1 MDEHIRLVRLTK
13 EDIACF
19 QALDPFERL
28 RFLSLP
34 QGFAI
39 GAVYEDG
46 DISETVGLL
55 SGTASSEMLTIEWLV
70 VSPLYRYREI
80 GERLLVETFK
90 MAKAGNIETL
100 SAVLLPVYLYAK
112 TEEKRNRLIHACI
125 KAAVK
130 KYGKGKEVSI
140 LIRQEETRDIV
151 EKILGPLPEG
161 RMLLASLREW
171 N

>member
-70 VSPLYRYREI
+70 VSPGYRYREI
-80 GERLLVETFK
+80 GESLLAQTFK

-100 SAVLLPVYLYAK
+100 SAVLLHLHRSAFPDHYWNISSKDLLQIQPPDYTPVPLNQ
-112 TEEKRNRLIHACI
+112 EIFHRSRIEKQ
-125 KAAVK
+125 
-130 KYGKGKEVSI
+130 S
-140 LIRQEETRDIV
+140 
-151 EKILGPLPEG
+151 LP
-161 RMLLASLREW
+161 MLL
-171 N
+171 